1 MHASCLERYQALADH
16 GEIEHDAAQ
25 EKVAARLDAL
35 ARELAV
41 YHLAQKSSALGWL
54 FGRKSVAVPRGL
66 YIWGEVGR
74 GKTMLMDLFFQAAP
88 LARKR
93 RVHFHAFMQDV
104 HGRIHDWRQ
113 RKKHGEVKGDDPVA
127 PVAEALA
134 GEATLLCFDEFH
146 VTDIADAMIL
156 GRLFG
161 RLFALGVVVVAT
173 SNVPPERLYENGL
186 NRALFV
192 PFLGLLAE
200 QVEVARLDS
209 RTDFRMEKLDGI
221 PVWHVPADEG
231 ARFALDKAWRRIA
244 GCDGGGP
251 ARIGLLGRSLA
262 VPRAARGA
270 AWFGFADL
278 CEQPLGPA
286 DYLAIAENFHT
297 LVVDGVPQM
306 DETSRNEARR
316 FITLVDTLY
325 DSRVKLLASAAA
337 APEAL
342 WVGSAGYE
350 SFAFARTAS
359 RLTEMRS
366 ADYLALPHG
375 RPDSEASGDATGLVE
390 T

>member
-1 MHASCLERYQALADH
+1 MHPSCLERYQALVDL
-16 GEIEHDAAQ
+16 GEIENDAAQ
-25 EKVAARLDAL
+25 QEAVGRLDAL
-35 ARELAV
+35 AREIAV
-41 YHLAQKSSALGWL
+41 YRLAQKSSALGWL
-54 FGRKSVAVPRGL
+54 FGRKAVAPPRGL

-104 HGRIHDWRQ
+104 HARIHDWRQ

-127 PVAEALA
+127 PVADALA
-134 GEATLLCFDEFH
+134 LEAALLCFDEFH

-200 QVEVARLDS
+200 RVEVLRLAS
-209 RTDFRMEKLDGI
+209 RTDFRLEKLDGVA
-221 PVWHVPADEG
+221 VWHVPADDG

-244 GCDGGGP
+244 GDGGGA
-251 ARIGLLGRSLA
+251 ARISLLGRSLA

-270 AWFGFADL
+270 MA
-278 CEQPLGPA
+278 
-286 DYLAIAENFHT
+286 
-297 LVVDGVPQM
+297 GVAR
-306 DETSRNEARR
+306 SRPGAYNVTRR
-316 FITLVDTLY
+316 
-325 DSRVKLLASAAA
+325 R
-337 APEAL
+337 
-342 WVGSAGYE
+342 
-350 SFAFARTAS
+350 
-359 RLTEMRS
+359 
-366 ADYLALPHG
+366 
-375 RPDSEASGDATGLVE
+375 
-390 T
+390 

>member
-1 MHASCLERYQALADH
+1 
-16 GEIEHDAAQ
+16 
-25 EKVAARLDAL
+25 
-35 ARELAV
+35 
-41 YHLAQKSSALGWL
+41 
-54 FGRKSVAVPRGL
+54 
-66 YIWGEVGR
+66 
-74 GKTMLMDLFFQAAP
+74 
-88 LARKR
+88 
-93 RVHFHAFMQDV
+93 
-104 HGRIHDWRQ
+104 
-113 RKKHGEVKGDDPVA
+113 
-127 PVAEALA
+127 
-134 GEATLLCFDEFH
+134 
-146 VTDIADAMIL
+146 MIL